1 MERIHF
7 EDFIQEKMDALLI
20 LLPLGCLDFFCSDT
34 ILSLTMMAS
43 GGIQKEAIVPSVRKR
58 FS

>member
-20 LLPLGCLDFFCSDT
+20 LLPLGCLDFFV
-34 ILSLTMMAS
+34 L
-43 GGIQKEAIVPSVRKR
+43 IQYSV
-58 FS
+58 